1 MVSGFRITVS
11 ASAVRDVPSTSLLVH
26 SANLKH
32 ATGLST
38 VPYLVPADAR
48 RSMPSMTWAFGRIL
62 LCPA

>member
-11 ASAVRDVPSTSLLVH
+11 ASAVRDVPSISLLVH

-48 RSMPSMTWAFGRIL
+48 RR
-62 LCPA
+62 